1 MYTCR
6 TNDAGLRAKLA
17 EWKRNTLPA
26 TIQHVRG
33 IVADVVSHADEIAP
47 ADTNKYR
54 RAWVQA
60 GIECG
65 ANVRRMPALQESAYN
80 KRLRKALI
88 AQAARIDD
96 RIRELRNEY
105 AYRSNR
111 GRDRKGFNR
120 KILAHIAL
128 LERRKAKAQEHIAA
142 LARNP
147 SATVIRRKVAYVLA
161 GNDRRDKRKTHLDGY
176 AVEIE
181 VRKKIYGG
189 SGTLYA
195 IPGRVTAKLHIMEPH
210 AATIENKH
218 MVKRRAI
225 AYARTRATFGTSRRA
240 FVVMVKH
247 GIRQA
252 TYF

>member
-1 MYTCR
+1 MFKTR
-6 TNDAGLRAKLA
+6 VNDAGLRAKLA
-17 EWKRNTLPA
+17 AWKRNTLPA

-33 IVADVVSHADEIAP
+33 IVADVVTTADQIAP

-54 RAWVQA
+54 RAWIQA

-65 ANVRRMPALQESAYN
+65 APVRRMPLLRESKYN

-96 RIRELRNEY
+96 RIRSLRMSY
-105 AYRSNR
+105 AIRSNR
-111 GRDRKGFNR
+111 GRDRKGYNR
-120 KILAHIAL
+120 RILAQIAT
-128 LERRKAKAQEHIAA
+128 LEKRKAKAQENIAI

-161 GNDRRDKRKTHLDGY
+161 GNDKRDLRKTHLDGY

-181 VRKKIYGG
+181 VRKRIYGG
-189 SGTLYA
+189 SGTLIA
-195 IPGRVTAKLHIMEPH
+195 IPGRVTAKLHIMEPY
-210 AATIENKH
+210 ATTIEKKH
-218 MVKRRAI
+218 MVKKRAI
-225 AYARTRATFGTSRRA
+225 AKARTKSSFGTSRRA

-247 GIRQA
+247 GIRQTTA
-252 TYF
+252 F